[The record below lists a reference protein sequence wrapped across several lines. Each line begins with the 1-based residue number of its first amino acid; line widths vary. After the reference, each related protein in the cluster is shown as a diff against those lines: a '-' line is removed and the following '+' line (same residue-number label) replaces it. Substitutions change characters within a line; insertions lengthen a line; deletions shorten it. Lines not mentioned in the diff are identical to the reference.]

1 MTEERYVPGP
11 DLSQRDRL
19 IMGLPERARLVFVLR
34 AIEGW
39 RHKDIARELK
49 TSTGTS
55 KAQFHR
61 AKNLIRDWLD
71 TDQT

>member
-39 RHKDIARELK
+39 RHKDIAPR
-49 TSTGTS
+49 T
-55 KAQFHR
+55 
-61 AKNLIRDWLD
+61 
-71 TDQT
+71 